1 MKVPR
6 SRMIAPPKA
15 AMPRLVRLIGGLV
28 IVLIAMYMAWQKAQ
42 ERPAPQ
48 PAPQPGGPVPIVVLP
63 DQEAGDPAGDPTR
76 GERKPDH
83 QIGQFPK
90 VRMEA
95 ERVVK
100 TQIKNVKI
108 RDQEGEIVFQG
119 TIDLRDTL
127 DRIERGQRG
136 SHGNDG
142 SVFQNR
148 ERRLPSKRSG
158 YYHEWVHPTPKLR
171 GPGPQRIVTGEEGE
185 IYYTPDHY
193 KTFERLDSAAHLGEK
208 VQETGGRDP

>member
-6 SRMIAPPKA
+6 SRMIAPPPT

-28 IVLIAMYMAWQKAQ
+28 IVLIAMYFAWEKSQ

-48 PAPQPGGPVPIVVLP
+48 PAAQPAVKPGGPVPIVVLP
-63 DQEAGDPAGDPTR
+63 QEKAANEKVENEQPQVESLPR
-76 GERKPDH
+76 
-83 QIGQFPK
+83 
-90 VRMEA
+90 VRMEP

-100 TQIKNVKI
+100 TQIKNAKI
-108 RDQEGEIVFQG
+108 RDQDGDVVFQG
-119 TIDLRDTL
+119 TVDLRDTL

-171 GPGPQRIVTGEEGE
+171 GPGPQRIVTGDEGE

-193 KTFERLDSAAHLGEK
+193 KTFERLDAEEK
-208 VQETGGRDP
+208 